1 MVTSDQPGFGLYI
14 HWPFCRSKCPYC
26 DFNSH
31 VRESIDEAAWQTA
44 LLAELDYWG
53 DQTAGRSLTSI
64 FFGGGTP
71 SLMPPEITAALI
83 EQAREIWQVA
93 PDIEIT
99 LEANPTSV
107 EAGKLRAF
115 KAAGVNRVSLGV
127 QAMND
132 ADLKALGRQHSAAE
146 ALAAVD
152 LARGIF
158 DRISF
163 DLIYARPHQTV
174 DQWTEE
180 LTRALAYAPDHMSL
194 YQLTIEDGTKFATL
208 HQRGELVTPNED
220 EGAALYEVT
229 QRLMNGAGLP
239 AYEISNHAKPGAEC
253 RHNLTYWYYGDYVGI
268 GPGAHGRVTLA
279 GEKFATRTHRA
290 PEEWMKRVESY
301 GHGVTEQQEVKKR
314 DQLEELLLM
323 GLRLTDGISRAR
335 ILADFGADIID
346 LLNPTRLATL
356 QKHNLITLSNQKIQ
370 ATPEGRLRLNAVLGE
385 LVIQGL

>member
-31 VRESIDEAAWQTA
+31 VRESIDEAAWQRA
-44 LLAELDYWG
+44 LLRELAYWG
-53 DQTAGRSLTSI
+53 DQTAGRPLTSI

-83 EQAREIWQVA
+83 EQTRKIWQVT

-107 EAGKLRAF
+107 EADKLRAF

-152 LARGIF
+152 LARNIF

-163 DLIYARPHQTV
+163 DLIYARPQQTV
-174 DQWTEE
+174 AQWEAE
-180 LTRALAYAPDHMSL
+180 LKRALAYAPDHMSL

-220 EGAALYEVT
+220 EGAALYDLT
-229 QRLMNGAGLP
+229 QHLMNEAGLP
-239 AYEISNHAKPGAEC
+239 AYEISNHARPGAEC
-253 RHNLTYWYYGDYVGI
+253 LHNLTYWYYGDYVGI
-268 GPGAHGRVTLA
+268 GPGAHGRITLN
-279 GEKFATRTHRA
+279 GKKFATRTHRA
-290 PEEWMKRVESY
+290 PEEWMKRVEDH
-301 GHGVTEQQEVKKR
+301 GHGVTEQQEVGKR

-323 GLRLTDGISRAR
+323 GLRLTNGISRAR
-335 ILADFGADIID
+335 IISDFGKDIPD
-346 LLNPTRLATL
+346 LLNPTRLAIL
-356 QKHNLITLSNQKIQ
+356 QKHNLIKISDQRLQ
-370 ATPEGRLRLNAVLGE
+370 ATPQGRLRLNALLGE
-385 LVIQGL
+385 LCF